1 MSETT
6 QRATV
11 AAWFE
16 IPARNFERTVAF
28 YEAVMAAS
36 LRQEAFGPTRLAVF
50 PYAPGGVSGAV
61 MEAGEQPPGAAGT
74 VLYLN
79 CDGRLEAA
87 IDAVKAADGALA
99 GPIVELPDGMG
110 RFVHIYDPEGN
121 RIGLHSH

>member
-1 MSETT
+1 MSESTHK
-6 QRATV
+6 ATV

-16 IPARNFERTVAF
+16 IPARNFERAVAF
-28 YEAVMAAS
+28 YEAVMA
-36 LRQEAFGPTRLAVF
+36 TRLRPETVGPSRMAVF

-61 MEAGEQPPGAAGT
+61 LEAGDQAPGAAGT
-74 VLYLN
+74 LVYLN

-87 IDAVKAADGALA
+87 IDAVKAADGGLA

-110 RFVHIYDPEGN
+110 RFVHVYDSEGN